1 MRTNGRIIIIV
12 LTIIILIT
20 STYII
25 VKYGKK
31 YFGINWKYEGGL
43 ISGKSKNT
51 RPVQKQESRWRDPNS
66 MRRQVT
72 DQAVQSGVS
81 TFMNGLMNWL
91 GWGSTNNS
99 NYVDPNY
106 GNTNYSNPDF
116 NNKRS

>member
-1 MRTNGRIIIIV
+1 M

-20 STYII
+20 SAYII

-31 YFGINWKYEGGL
+31 YFGINRKYEGGL
-43 ISGKSKNT
+43 FSGKSKNT

-81 TFMNGLMNWL
+81 TFVNGLMNWL
-91 GWGSTNNS
+91 GWGSAN
-99 NYVDPNY
+99 DPNY
-106 GNTNYSNPDF
+106 GNPNYSNPDF
-116 NNKRS
+116 NNKKY